1 VHWQTLRR
9 SSMKFYKKWIG
20 KHVVIRWK
28 DIKTLIRV
36 EFDEVFL
43 ADCET
48 TGKVVEVKPNL
59 ILCHDTCEELG
70 DYTILPPGVVY
81 QVDVLD

>member
-1 VHWQTLRR
+1 
-9 SSMKFYKKWIG
+9 MKFSKKLIG
-20 KHVVIRWK
+20 KHVVVKWSDIQTMNRIELK
-28 DIKTLIRV
+28 DLH
-36 EFDEVFL
+36 L